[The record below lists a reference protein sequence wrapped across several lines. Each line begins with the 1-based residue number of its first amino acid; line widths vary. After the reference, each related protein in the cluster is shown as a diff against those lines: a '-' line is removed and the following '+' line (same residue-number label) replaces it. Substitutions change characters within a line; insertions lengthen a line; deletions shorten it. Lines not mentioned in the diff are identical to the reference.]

1 MTTNEH
7 EARWAQAELD
17 HERLDVYRT
26 AVAIDAQVVALR
38 RRAARGHAWLH
49 DQAERAS
56 GSMVLNLAEALAR
69 KGADRAQRL
78 RIARG
83 SALETDAAVQ
93 LLAHRGIVAN
103 EGRAQTRTLVVRVV
117 AMLTRLQTV
126 AERGV

>member
-1 MTTNEH
+1 MAPEH
-7 EARWAQAELD
+7 EARWTEAELD
-17 HERLDVYRT
+17 HERLDVYRA

-38 RRAARGHAWLH
+38 RRGARGHAWLY

-83 SALETDAAVQ
+83 SALETDAAMQ
-93 LLAHRGIVAN
+93 LLAHRSVLPGEA
-103 EGRAQTRTLVVRVV
+103 RAQTRTLIVRVV
-117 AMLTRLQTV
+117 AMLTRLQEA
-126 AERGV
+126 AERGG